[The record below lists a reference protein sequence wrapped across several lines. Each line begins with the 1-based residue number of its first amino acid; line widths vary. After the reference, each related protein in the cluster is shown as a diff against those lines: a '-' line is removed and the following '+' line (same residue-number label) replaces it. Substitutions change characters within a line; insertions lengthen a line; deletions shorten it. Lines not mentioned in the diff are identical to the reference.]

1 MPYHFYIVNKKTIC
15 VIIKIEGFV
24 KMMQLEKIIDEFTK
38 ESINMELVSNQA
50 FFETSGKTILFY

>member
-15 VIIKIEGFV
+15 VIIKKERFV

-38 ESINMELVSNQA
+38 ESINILQDNLVGVYLHGS
-50 FFETSGKTILFY
+50 SVM